1 MMSGLVLLVAL
12 FTPLLFAVVL
22 AARPDNGASY
32 GLSRVFAWIYAALAT
47 VAAVAALRAPG
58 GLAAAAPVFNLG
70 ISGFELAPR
79 LFLDGRSALFLLL
92 LGLCPPVVFTFVKAA
107 QPRSATVAAWA
118 LVFGLAGVF
127 LSDSLLLFY
136 FFWEAALVAVY
147 FWIALHGRRNRFGG
161 EVYSALLRFVL
172 FTLAGSLPMLA
183 SIAAVCAANFRDP
196 GLQGLPAAVLQLSDA
211 ARGWVFLGFL
221 LGFAVKLPLFGFH
234 GWLRDTYNVAPP
246 ACRALLSAA
255 MSKMGAFG
263 LLLVLAPAFPLE
275 MAHYAAPLMTLAA
288 LGALYGGV
296 LMLAQDRLLDALA
309 YSSLSHLSLLAL
321 GIFASSSAGIGSA
334 ATTGLSGAAL
344 LVFSH
349 ALAMAFLF
357 ALDARVLRNA
367 ASPDRGLWSGLRKVQ
382 PRLYAFL
389 LLGVFTSASLP
400 GLANFPGE
408 ILVYFAAF
416 KISYWFVL
424 IAGLGA
430 LVGAAALV
438 RLLHQVF
445 LGEPDTND
453 AGVPAAESADE
464 VSPDLSRS
472 ETGVALA
479 LSVLWLATGLYPL
492 LLLGPVERA
501 FSLIRA
507 LGLAA

>member
-1 MMSGLVLLVAL
+1 MSGMILLVAL
-12 FTPLLFAVVL
+12 LVPLVFAVTL
-22 AARPDNGASY
+22 AARPDDARIGR
-32 GLSRVFAWIYAALAT
+32 LSRAFAWLYAVLAT
-47 VAAVAALRAPG
+47 VAAIAALRTPG
-58 GLAAAAPVFNLG
+58 GLALAAPVTSLG
-70 ISGFELAPR
+70 VSGFEIAPR
-79 LFLDGRSALFLLL
+79 LFLDGRNALFLLL
-92 LGLCPPVVFTFVKAA
+92 LGLCPPIVLTFVKDA
-107 QPRSATVAAWA
+107 QPRSAAVAAWA
-118 LVFGLAGVF
+118 LIFGLAGVF
-127 LSDSLLLFY
+127 IADSLLLFY
-136 FFWEAALVAVY
+136 FFWEAALIAVY

-196 GLQGLPAAVLQLSDA
+196 GLQGLPAAVSQLSDA
-211 ARGWVFLGFL
+211 ARGWVFFGFL

-263 LLLVLAPAFPLE
+263 LILILAPTFPLE
-275 MAHYAAPLMTLAA
+275 MAHYAPALMTLAA
-288 LGALYGGV
+288 IGVLYGGV

-321 GIFASSSAGIGSA
+321 GVFAAAGNA
-334 ATTGLSGAAL
+334 NVATTGFSGATL

-349 ALAMAFLF
+349 ALAMALLF
-357 ALDARVLRNA
+357 ALDARVMRDTS
-367 ASPDRGLWSGLRKVQ
+367 SPDRGLLSGLRKVQ

-389 LLGVFTSASLP
+389 LLAVFTSASLP

-408 ILVYFAAF
+408 VLVYFTAF
-416 KISYWFVL
+416 KTSYWLVL
-424 IAGLGA
+424 IAGIGA

-445 LGEPDTND
+445 LGEPGESEY
-453 AGVPAAESADE
+453 GVPAAETAE
-464 VSPDLSRS
+464 VVAVDLSGF
-472 ETGVALA
+472 ETVVALA
-479 LSVLWLATGLYPL
+479 VTALWLLTGLYPM

-501 FSLIRA
+501 FYLIRA
-507 LGLAA
+507 MAMGSAA

>member
-1 MMSGLVLLVAL
+1 MSGMILLVAL
-12 FTPLLFAVVL
+12 LAPLLFAVIL
-22 AARPDNGASY
+22 ATRPDDERTAA
-32 GLSRVFAWIYAALAT
+32 LSRAFAWIYAAITT
-47 VAAVAALRAPG
+47 VTALY
-58 GLAAAAPVFNLG
+58 GLCPASTEGISIGASITSLG
-70 ISGFELAPR
+70 VSGFEIAPR
-79 LFLDGRSALFLLL
+79 LFLDGRNALFLLL
-92 LGLCPPVVFTFVKAA
+92 LGLCPPIVFTFVKAA
-107 QPRSATVAAWA
+107 QPRSASVAAWA
-118 LVFGLAGVF
+118 LLFGLAGVF
-127 LSDSLLLFY
+127 LADSLLLFY

-147 FWIALHGRRNRFGG
+147 FWIALHGRKNRFGG

-196 GLQGLPAAVLQLSDA
+196 GLQGLPAAVLQLSDTS
-211 ARGWVFLGFL
+211 RVWVFFGFL

-263 LLLVLAPAFPLE
+263 LILILAPAFPTE
-275 MAHYAAPLMTLAA
+275 MARFAPVLMTLAA

-296 LMLAQDRLLDALA
+296 LMLAQDRLLDTLA

-321 GIFASSSAGIGSA
+321 GVFAASASGIGSA
-334 ATTGLSGAAL
+334 ATTGLSGATL

-349 ALAMAFLF
+349 ALTMAFLF
-357 ALDARVLRNA
+357 ALDARVLRSG
-367 ASPDRGLWSGLRKVQ
+367 ASADRGVLSGLRAVQ

-389 LLGVFTSASLP
+389 LLAVFTSASLP

-416 KISYWFVL
+416 KISYWLVL

-438 RLLHQVF
+438 RLLHNVF
-445 LGEPDTND
+445 LGTVDERGTVDPQD
-453 AGVPAAESADE
+453 PATAPA
-464 VSPDLSRS
+464 PDLSRS
-472 ETGVALA
+472 ETLFALA
-479 LSVLWLATGLYPL
+479 LSALWLVLGLYPM

-507 LGLAA
+507 LGYAA